1 MKTKLF
7 FAALALMAAVSFT
20 MAQDNKDTQ
29 SKGDPAKACFVDAN
43 NDGLCDKAAT
53 GCCNLGQGQGL
64 KNGQGNGQ
72 ALRDGSGSGQAL
84 RNGTGNGQGLRN
96 GNGNRQGLRNG
107 TGNGKAK

>member
-20 MAQDNKDTQ
+20 MAQDNKTTQ
-29 SKGDPAKACFVDAN
+29 RKGDPAKACFVDAN

-53 GCCNLGQGQGL
+53 GCCNLGQGL